1 MDNTERMRILIAP
14 LVAETDAHLYDL
26 EFDSG
31 VLRVTVDSEGGVDM
45 GVIGSLTRS
54 ISRMIDEQDPIPGQ
68 FTLEVSSPGLE
79 RPLRTPEHFSRAIGE
94 KVNVKARAGVD
105 GDRRFQATVVAVDA
119 DGVIF
124 DNERSLGFDQVERAR
139 TVFDWGP
146 APKPGSGSKPGSK
159 SAGTSPA
166 KSAPSAKKNKK
177 AAKS

>member
-1 MDNTERMRILIAP
+1 MDSTERMRTLIAP

-31 VLRVTVDSEGGVDM
+31 VLRVTIDREGGVDM
-45 GVIGSLTRS
+45 GVVGSLTRS

-79 RPLRTPEHFSRAIGE
+79 RPLRTPEHFVRAIGE
-94 KVNVKARAGVD
+94 KVNVKTRAGVE
-105 GDRRFQATVVAVDA
+105 GERRFQATIVTADA
-119 DGVIF
+119 DGVTF
-124 DNERSLGFDQVERAR
+124 DDERRLGIDQIERAR

-146 APKPGSGSKPGSK
+146 APKPGSGSKPGAKSTGKSSK
-159 SAGTSPA
+159 SS
-166 KSAPSAKKNKK
+166 PSAKKKK

>member
-1 MDNTERMRILIAP
+1 MDSTERMRTLIAP

-26 EFDSG
+26 EFDAG
-31 VLRVTVDSEGGVDM
+31 VLRVTIDREGGVDI

-79 RPLRTPEHFSRAIGE
+79 RPLRTPEHFIRAVGE
-94 KVNVKARAGVD
+94 QVNVKTRAGVD
-105 GDRRFQATVVAVDA
+105 GDRRFQASVVSADD
-119 DGVIF
+119 DGVTF
-124 DNERSLGFDQVERAR
+124 DNDRRLGFDQIERAR

-146 APKPGSGSKPGSK
+146 APKPGSGSKPGAK
-159 SAGTSPA
+159 SGTSSA
-166 KSAPSAKKNKK
+166 KSSPSAKKKK

>member
-1 MDNTERMRILIAP
+1 MDSTERMRTLIAP

-31 VLRVTVDSEGGVDM
+31 VLRITIDSEGGVDI

-79 RPLRTPEHFSRAIGE
+79 RPLRTSEHYLRAVGE
-94 KVNVKARAGVD
+94 KVNVKTRAGVD
-105 GDRRFQATVVAVDA
+105 GERRFQASITTVDD
-119 DGVIF
+119 DGVTF
-124 DNERSLGFDQVERAR
+124 DNDRRLGFDEVERAR

-146 APKPGSGSKPGSK
+146 APKPGSGSKPG
-159 SAGTSPA
+159 A
-166 KSAPSAKKNKK
+166 KSGSSAKSSPSAKKKK

>member
-1 MDNTERMRILIAP
+1 MDSTERMRTLIAP
-14 LVAETDAHLYDL
+14 LVAETDAHVYDL

-31 VLRVTVDSEGGVDM
+31 VLRITIDREGGVDI

-79 RPLRTPEHFSRAIGE
+79 RPLRTHEHYLRAVGE
-94 KVNVKARAGVD
+94 KVNVKTRAGVD
-105 GDRRFQATVVAVDA
+105 GDRRFQASIAAVDD
-119 DGVIF
+119 DGVTF
-124 DNERSLGFDQVERAR
+124 DNERRLGFDQIERAR

-146 APKPGSGSKPGSK
+146 APKPGSGSKPG
-159 SAGTSPA
+159 ASPA
-166 KSAPSAKKNKK
+166 KSSPSAKKKK

>member
-1 MDNTERMRILIAP
+1 MENTERMRTLIAP
-14 LVAETDAHLYDL
+14 LVAEADADLYDL
-26 EFDSG
+26 EFDRG

-79 RPLRTPEHFSRAIGE
+79 RALRTPEHFNRAIGE
-94 KVNVKARAGVD
+94 EVNVKTRAGVD
-105 GDRRFQATVVAVDA
+105 GDRRFKAKIVSADA
-119 DGVIF
+119 DGVTF
-124 DNERSLGFDQVERAR
+124 DNERSIEFDQIERAR

-146 APKPGSGSKPGSK
+146 APKPGSGSKPGAK
-159 SAGTSPA
+159 SGS

>member
-1 MDNTERMRILIAP
+1 MDSTERMRTLIAP
-14 LVAETDAHLYDL
+14 LIAETDAHLYDL

-31 VLRVTVDSEGGVDM
+31 VLRVTIDRDGGVDI

-68 FTLEVSSPGLE
+68 FTLEISSPGLE
-79 RPLRTPEHFSRAIGE
+79 RALRVPEHFTRAIGE
-94 KVNVKARAGVD
+94 QVNVKTRAGVD
-105 GDRRFQATVVAVDA
+105 GERRFKAAIEAVDA
-119 DGVIF
+119 DGVTF
-124 DNERSLGFDQVERAR
+124 DNERSLGFDQIERAR

-159 SAGTSPA
+159 SAGKSPA
-166 KSAPSAKKNKK
+166 KSSPSAKKKK